1 MIDVHGKDYNE
12 AYIVSMKKFL
22 YDECESYIIKRTARK
37 RKFKRSFLGIPLS
50 LEYTIEEFTSYK
62 YFWFYSDNSLDEMW
76 DILRKDGLDHI
87 YKLENGEFKVKA
99 NVLIH
104 FANDD
109 KATKYFDSNEEMLEW
124 YDNMKKKI
132 DEINAKRED

>member
-22 YDECESYIIKRTARK
+22 YDECESYIIKRIARK

-87 YKLENGEFKVKA
+87 Y
-99 NVLIH
+99 
-104 FANDD
+104 
-109 KATKYFDSNEEMLEW
+109 
-124 YDNMKKKI
+124 
-132 DEINAKRED
+132 